1 MEFRYSL
8 GFHLINVLMISLT
21 LKNEEKKPSRHKK
34 RILSEISQMRTK
46 DTTNR
51 IFMNATLPLGYI

>member
-21 LKNEEKKPSRHKK
+21 LKNEEEKKPSRHKK
-34 RILSEISQMRTK
+34 RILSEISQIK
-46 DTTNR
+46 
-51 IFMNATLPLGYI
+51 FGQKTLPIESL